1 MNVTATPDWPG
12 PLAGLRVLDLSRVLA
27 GPFLTQILGDLG
39 AEVLKV
45 EAPGHGDETRTFA
58 PLRDGESHYFVA
70 LNRQKKSLVIDLA
83 QPAGAELLR
92 GLAAQSDVLVE
103 NFRPGVMDRLGLGWE
118 ALSQVNPRL
127 VYCAVSGFGLSGPL
141 RDKPSFDIVTQAMGG
156 VLSVNGEAGAAPVK
170 LGVPLGDMVGGIFG
184 SVGVLAAIHERQTTG
199 RGRLVDIGLHDGT
212 LGMLGY
218 LAQRYFFTGEDP
230 RPVGTGHP
238 SIVPYGAFAASDGQ
252 VIVACLTQVFWSR
265 LCTALERP
273 ELIDDPRFA
282 TNAARVERRAEVDA
296 LIAAVMRERTVADW
310 VERLTRHDVPNAP
323 VLGVGAA
330 LEHPHSRARD
340 MVVEAQHPR
349 LGPIRMVGRPVKFPG
364 STQAPLAPPPML
376 GEHTAQVLRERLG
389 LDEATLE
396 ALRRDGVIDRTG
408 AA

>member
-1 MNVTATPDWPG
+1 
-12 PLAGLRVLDLSRVLA
+12 
-27 GPFLTQILGDLG
+27 
-39 AEVLKV
+39 
-45 EAPGHGDETRTFA
+45 
-58 PLRDGESHYFVA
+58 
-70 LNRQKKSLVIDLA
+70 
-83 QPAGAELLR
+83 
-92 GLAAQSDVLVE
+92 
-103 NFRPGVMDRLGLGWE
+103 MDRLGLGWE
-118 ALSQVNPRL
+118 AMSQVNPRL

-141 RDKPSFDIVTQAMGG
+141 RDKPSFDIVTQAMAG
-156 VLSVNGEAGAAPVK
+156 VLSVNGEAGATPVK

-238 SIVPYGAFAASDGQ
+238 SIVPYGAFPASDGQ

-273 ELIDDPRFA
+273 ELIDDARFA

-296 LIAAVMRERTVADW
+296 LIAEAMRGRTVADW

-330 LEHPHSRARD
+330 LEHPQSRARE

-364 STQAPLAPPPML
+364 SPQAPLAPPPML
-376 GEHTAQVLRERLG
+376 GEHTVQVLRERLG
-389 LDEATLE
+389 LDESTLE